1 MIKKPFSTLIHSAL
15 LTAAFSLTVVACG
28 GGGGTKTDTT
38 PIVVTPADKVAPII
52 TLAGDATVSHT
63 QGTAYSDPGATAQDA
78 VDGAVSVSVSGS
90 VADSVGTYEITYSA
104 TDSAGNTA
112 TATRIINVIAAGGG
126 NSTPVAID
134 TSKWFH
140 QTQLPN
146 GWGWFNNEQQHYTNR
161 IDNAYVSD
169 GTLKIVA
176 KRETF
181 RDQGQTKQFTSARL
195 NAKYAFT
202 YGRVEVR
209 AKLPS
214 GAGTWPAIWMLGQNI
229 NETGAYWQQQGFGT
243 TGWPESG
250 EIDIM
255 EHWGNNQNYVQSA
268 LHSPSGYGGTFNVG
282 GQYIGTVSSEFHVY
296 SMDWTADEMVFSVDG
311 NPHYTYAPA
320 NKDASTWPFD
330 KPQYLL
336 LNFAI
341 QDNIFSSFVSDAME
355 VDYVRVYENGAAESA
370 QPVWSDEFN

>member
-112 TATRIINVIAAGGG
+112 TATRIINVIAAGGS

-243 TGWPESG
+243 TGWPECG

-268 LHSPSGYGGTFNVG
+268 LHSPSSYGGTFNVG

-296 SMDWTADEMVFSVDG
+296 SMAWTADEMVFSVDG

-355 VDYVRVYENGAAESA
+355 VDYVRIYADGAAESD

>member
-52 TLAGDATVSHT
+52 TLAGDATVSQT

-243 TGWPESG
+243 TGWPECG

-268 LHSPSGYGGTFNVG
+268 LHSPSSYGGTFNVG

-296 SMDWTADEMVFSVDG
+296 SMVWTEDEMVFSVDG

-355 VDYVRVYENGAAESA
+355 FDYVRIYADGAAESD

>member
-1 MIKKPFSTLIHSAL
+1 M
-15 LTAAFSLTVVACG
+15 
-28 GGGGTKTDTT
+28 
-38 PIVVTPADKVAPII
+38 VTPADKVAPII

-63 QGTAYSDPGATAQDA
+63 HGTAYSDPGATAQDA

-214 GAGTWPAIWMLGQNI
+214 GAGTLPAIWMLGQNI

-243 TGWPESG
+243 TGWPECG

-268 LHSPSGYGGTFNVG
+268 LHSPSSYGGTFNVG

-296 SMDWTADEMVFSVDG
+296 SMVWTADEMVFSVDG

-355 VDYVRVYENGAAESA
+355 VDYVRIYADGAAESD

>member
-63 QGTAYSDPGATAQDA
+63 QGIAYSDPGATAQDA

-243 TGWPESG
+243 TGWPECG

-268 LHSPSGYGGTFNVG
+268 LHSPSSYGGTFNVG

-296 SMDWTADEMVFSVDG
+296 SMVWTADEMVFSVDG

-355 VDYVRVYENGAAESA
+355 VDYVRIYADGAAESD